1 MLKLKEV
8 RVQKYKCYSD
18 LQTVSIENDITTIV
32 GKNESGKTAFLE
44 AIAKVNYF
52 QDDEDFKL
60 NVITDYPRKDLTE
73 YKRKQQAET
82 AVWCRFEIPQELFI
96 EIQKDLGENVFTIQQ
111 FEYSIGYNAN
121 NTFIGLST
129 NQKNYLHNLY
139 DKF

>member
-96 EIQKDLGENVFTIQQ
+96 EIQKDLGENEEQHV
-111 FEYSIGYNAN
+111 
-121 NTFIGLST
+121 
-129 NQKNYLHNLY
+129 
-139 DKF
+139 